1 MKKLFGV
8 IPAILFSLCLSEA
21 KTVDRILAKVNDDI
35 ITLQEL
41 KQEMTE
47 VRKILETKYSG
58 EQLEQALQKEEK
70 QVLEK
75 MVRDKLIDQKAME
88 VGADQDSDSEVS
100 AYLQQIVKENNFKDI
115 DELEQELLKD
125 GKSLKDFR
133 EQIQKSFIRQQL
145 VGSFVGSRVSL
156 LPPEIEKY
164 YKDHIPDYTSTEE
177 VTLSEIIIPNSEE
190 AENRANDLYH
200 RLQQGESFAALA
212 SQFSKGSTANKGGNI
227 GTYLVTNLR
236 PEDVKAIANLK
247 EGEVTKPQKTK
258 DGYLIYHIDSRKYAT
273 VRPLEE
279 VQDEIRKHLIDQK
292 RSQEYERFITQ
303 LKEDAYIQYF

>member
-1 MKKLFGV
+1 M
-8 IPAILFSLCLSEA
+8 
-21 KTVDRILAKVNDDI
+21 
-35 ITLQEL
+35 QEL
-41 KQEMTE
+41 KQEMKE
-47 VRKILETKYSG
+47 VRKSLESKYSG

-75 MVRDKLIDQKAME
+75 IVREKLIDQKALDLGPNKDIE
-88 VGADQDSDSEVS
+88 SDVS
-100 AYLQQIVKENNFKDI
+100 AYIQQIVKDNNFKDT

-125 GKSLKDFR
+125 GRSLRDFR
-133 EQIQKSFIRQQL
+133 EDIQKNLIRQEL
-145 VGSFVGSRVSL
+145 VQSFVSSRVSL

-164 YKDHIPDYTSTEE
+164 YKDHVADYTSTEE

-190 AENRANDLYH
+190 AENRANDLYR

-212 SQFSKGSTANKGGNI
+212 SQYSKGSTANKGGNI

-258 DGYLIYHIDSRKYAT
+258 DGCLIYHIDSRKYAT
-273 VRPLEE
+273 VRPLDE
-279 VQDEIRKHLIDQK
+279 VRDEIRKHLIDQK

-303 LKEDAYIQYF
+303 LKEEAYIQYF